1 MQVADDLG
9 VELVGLLLE
18 VVDLHDEVHEVLRLL
33 EVAEVAHGVVER
45 LAAALDELCEF
56 KGLVMHEVDVIHV
69 EAEHDVFDVVDDVVE
84 RLAHLDDVL
93 AVDGGDE
100 VGGDRLEDLVV
111 DRVALV
117 LDLMRLLRVLLERG
131 RFRELLDGLNQQRRL
146 GDGKLRVLLE
156 CAEIVELVLPAHGVS
171 F

>member
-1 MQVADDLG
+1 
-9 VELVGLLLE
+9 
-18 VVDLHDEVHEVLRLL
+18 
-33 EVAEVAHGVVER
+33 
-45 LAAALDELCEF
+45 
-56 KGLVMHEVDVIHV
+56 MHEVDVVHV
-69 EAEHDVFDVVDDVVE
+69 EAQHDVFDVVDDVVE

-131 RFRELLDGLNQQRRL
+131 CFRELLDGLNQQRRL

>member
-33 EVAEVAHGVVER
+33 EVVEVAHGVVER
-45 LAAALDELCEF
+45 LAAALDELRELD
-56 KGLVMHEVDVIHV
+56 GLVVHEVDVVHV
-69 EAEHDVFDVVDDVVE
+69 EAQHDVFDVVDDVVE
-84 RLAHLDDVL
+84 CLAHLDDVL

-117 LDLMRLLRVLLERG
+117 LDLMRLLRVLFERG
-131 RFRELLDGLNQQRRL
+131 CFRELLDGFN
-146 GDGKLRVLLE
+146 
-156 CAEIVELVLPAHGVS
+156 
-171 F
+171 